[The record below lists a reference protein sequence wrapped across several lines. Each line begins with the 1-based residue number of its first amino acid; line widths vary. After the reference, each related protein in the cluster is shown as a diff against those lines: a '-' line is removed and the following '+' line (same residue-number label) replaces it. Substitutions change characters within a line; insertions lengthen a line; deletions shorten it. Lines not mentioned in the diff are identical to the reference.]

1 MPELPEVERARSLIE
16 ERALGREIVE
26 VDDHDTYVCRPH
38 APGDISA
45 ALVGA
50 TLTSAHRRGKTMWVA
65 TDRGPVLGL
74 HLGMAGKIVV
84 DGAEA
89 GEPKPDGPVLAP
101 RWDRFTL
108 RFADGG
114 SLILRDKRRLGRAV
128 LDPVIDHLGPDAAEV
143 TRKDFRE
150 RVGHGATAVKARI
163 MDQSVIAG
171 VGNLLADE
179 AMWQARLSPLRP
191 ARELS
196 AEELDRLRNAI
207 RAATRSALRKGGVH
221 TGAVIEHRRRDGVC
235 PRCDAAMARATVG
248 GRTTYWC
255 PVEQL

>member
-38 APGDISA
+38 APGEISG
-45 ALVGA
+45 ALLGA

-101 RWDRFTL
+101 QWDRFTL

-143 TRKDFRE
+143 ARDDFRE
-150 RVGHGATAVKARI
+150 RVGHGATPLKARI

-179 AMWQARLSPLRP
+179 ALWQARLSPLRP
-191 ARELS
+191 ARELTHD
-196 AEELDRLRNAI
+196 ELDRLRNAI

-221 TGAVIEHRRRDGVC
+221 TGAVIAHRRRDGSC
-235 PRCDAAMARATVG
+235 PRCGTAMARAAVG

-255 PVEQL
+255 PAEQV